1 MNRHKLLETLRER
14 FPEAIADVY
23 ERSAKR
29 VYVQIESDW
38 IVRTAEFLFRE
49 IGARF
54 NTASGVD
61 GRNEMEILYHFTIEE
76 IDLIVTLRV
85 ILEKTKLQVDSLT
98 SVSRAAFWVER
109 EMHELLGVD
118 FVGHPRMERLLL
130 PEDWPPGVYPLRKD
144 YEEWDPN
151 AVRDRGA

>member
-1 MNRHKLLETLRER
+1 MNRHELLETLRER

-98 SVSRAAFWVER
+98 SVFRAAFWVER